1 MRKSIVA
8 LLATSIML
16 FTACSEENE
25 VLETPTLDGID
36 TLVGTVWEHNET
48 ADVFDDNGNP
58 HRYNVLVTLTFQT
71 DTSGLIDYISGEE
84 GSATEQYEENYN
96 FSYSYNAPN
105 GTIKS
110 VYQGE
115 PSSMSFAV
123 QGDEMRVYYDNFT
136 YMVIFSI
143 K

>member
-1 MRKSIVA
+1 MRKSIVI

-16 FTACSEENE
+16 FIACSKENE
-25 VLETPTLDGID
+25 VFETPTIQEID
-36 TLVGTVWEHNET
+36 TLVGTIWEHNET

-58 HRYNVLVTLTFQT
+58 RRYNVLITLTFQT
-71 DTSGLIDYISGEE
+71 DKSGVIDYISGED
-84 GSATEQYEENYN
+84 GIATEQYEEHYE

-105 GTIKS
+105 GTMEF

-115 PSSMSFAV
+115 PSTISFTV
-123 QGDEMRVYYDNFT
+123 HGDTMRVYYDDFT